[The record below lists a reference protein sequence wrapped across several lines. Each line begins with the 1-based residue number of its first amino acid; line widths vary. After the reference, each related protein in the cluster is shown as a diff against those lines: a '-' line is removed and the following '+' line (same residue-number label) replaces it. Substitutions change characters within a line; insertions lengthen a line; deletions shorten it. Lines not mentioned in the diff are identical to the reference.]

1 MGSYNYGTAMNKL
14 IDNYQEMLELI
25 VQARIATDRIDEW
38 KHDLD
43 LVINPDQTRLTQIDL
58 INVEFKQICGECEE
72 IRVDDARVLA
82 GMKCGY
88 CAYGYS

>member
-25 VQARIATDRIDEW
+25 VQARIAADKIDEW

-58 INVEFKQICGECEE
+58 INVEFK
-72 IRVDDARVLA
+72 
-82 GMKCGY
+82 
-88 CAYGYS
+88 